1 MRRPK
6 AAADAVMHKTSA
18 LFRFISYWVPVVI
31 YAIFI
36 FLVSAVPGK
45 DVPDLFPKQDI
56 LFHAVEYAIFA
67 FLVSRAVKEYY
78 SNQRRGR
85 RLFWV
90 FSAVIA
96 YAALDEIHQSFVP
109 YRTASMFDVMIDGA
123 GCLIGSIIYR

>member
-1 MRRPK
+1 MRK
-6 AAADAVMHKTSA
+6 AAT
-18 LFRFISYWVPVVI
+18 FRFINYWVPVVI

-36 FLVSAVPGK
+36 FSVSAVPGK
-45 DVPDLFPKQDI
+45 NIPDLFPKQDI

-78 SNQRRGR
+78 PNQKSGR

-90 FSAVIA
+90 FAVVIA
-96 YAALDEIHQSFVP
+96 YAALDEIHQLFVP
-109 YRTASMFDVMIDGA
+109 YRTASMFDVVIDGA